1 MKIENKFIFKEYDI
15 RGIVGVEI
23 PLQLVYHIG
32 RAIGTMVK
40 RNGGSKISV
49 GRDGRLSGN
58 SFFKEFT
65 KGVIEC
71 GIDVLDLG
79 MVPTPLMYFSLFKY
93 DLDGGVEITASHNP
107 PEYNGFKI
115 CVGKE
120 TIYGEE
126 IKKIAEIIE
135 KEDYESGTGGI
146 EIVDV
151 VKDYTNYILESFSNI
166 PGDMRIAID
175 CGNGT
180 AGIVA
185 PQIFRKLG
193 FTVEELFSEVD
204 GRFPNHIA
212 DPTKEETLKWIKE
225 VVLTQK
231 LPLGIAFDGDVDR
244 IGVIDE
250 NGKYIQGDMLLTLY
264 ALELL
269 KKEKGLKVVSEVKAS
284 VVFYDLVK
292 KAGGIPIMWKAGH
305 SLIKAKMHEENAP
318 LGGEVSG
325 HMFFSDRYFGYDDA
339 IYAAL
344 RLMEIISL
352 EGENLSYFFKD
363 FPKTFASPE
372 IRIPCPETIKKVV
385 VDRIKEDYSKYN
397 IIDID
402 GVRIDF
408 GSGWALVRPSNTQP
422 VLVLRF
428 EAYDKD
434 FFEKISKEIEAKT
447 KKYIERYKK

>member
-15 RGIVGVEI
+15 RGIVGTEI
-23 PLQLVYHIG
+23 PLDLVYHIG
-32 RAIGTMVK
+32 RAIGTIIRK
-40 RNGGSKISV
+40 NGGKKISV
-49 GRDGRLSGN
+49 GRDGRLSGK

-65 KGVIEC
+65 KGILESGV
-71 GIDVLDLG
+71 DVVNLG
-79 MVPTPLMYFSLFKY
+79 MVPTPLMYFSIFKY

-126 IKKIAEIIE
+126 IKKIAEVVESEEYDSGDGNIE
-135 KEDYESGTGGI
+135 KADVIEDY
-146 EIVDV
+146 IVHMV
-151 VKDYTNYILESFSNI
+151 ESFSDI
-166 PGDMRIAID
+166 PKGLKFAID

-180 AGIVA
+180 AGLVA
-185 PQIFRKLG
+185 PELYRRLG
-193 FTVEELFSEVD
+193 CTVEELFSEVD

-225 VVLTQK
+225 VVVSQD
-231 LPLGIAFDGDVDR
+231 LPFGIAFDGDVDR

-250 NGKYIQGDMLLTLY
+250 RGNYIQGDMLLTLF

-269 KKEKGLKVVSEVKAS
+269 KKEKGIKVVSEVKAS

-305 SLIKAKMHEENAP
+305 SLIKAKMHEEGAP

-325 HMFFSDRYFGYDDA
+325 HMFFADRYFGYDDA
-339 IYAAL
+339 IYAGL
-344 RLMEIISL
+344 RLIEIVSK
-352 EGENLSYFFKD
+352 EGEKLSHFFKD
-363 FPKTFASPE
+363 FPKTYTSPE
-372 IRIPCPETIKKVV
+372 IRIPCPETLKVDV
-385 VDRIKEDYSKYN
+385 VNRIKDDYSKYKM
-397 IIDID
+397 IDID

-408 GSGWALVRPSNTQP
+408 GNGWALVRPSNTQP

-428 EAYDKD
+428 ESYDRD
-434 FFEKISKEIEAKT
+434 FFERIRDEIVGKVE
-447 KKYIERYKK
+447 KYIESLKK

>member
-15 RGIVGVEI
+15 RGIVGLEI
-23 PLQLVYHIG
+23 PLDLVYHIG
-32 RAIGTMVK
+32 RAIGTVIRK
-40 RNGGSKISV
+40 NGGKKISV
-49 GRDGRLSGN
+49 GRDGRLSGK

-65 KGVIEC
+65 KGVLDT
-71 GIDVLDLG
+71 GVDVLSLG
-79 MVPTPLMYFSLFKY
+79 MVPTPLMYFSTFKY

-120 TIYGEE
+120 TIYGNE
-126 IKKIAEIIE
+126 IKALAEIIE
-135 KEDYESGTGGI
+135 KEDYESGSGSI
-146 EIVDV
+146 EKVDV
-151 VKDYTNYILESFSNI
+151 IKDYVEYLSEKFSGI
-166 PGDMRIAID
+166 PPKIKFAID

-180 AGIVA
+180 AGLVA
-185 PQIFRKLG
+185 PKLYRNLG
-193 FTVEELFSEVD
+193 CIVEELFSEVD

-212 DPTKEETLKWIKE
+212 DPTKEETLKWLKD
-225 VVLTQK
+225 VVVSQK
-231 LPLGIAFDGDVDR
+231 LPFGIAFDGDVDR

-250 NGKYIQGDMLLTLY
+250 KGNYIQGDMLLTLY

-269 KKEKGLKVVSEVKAS
+269 KKEKGIKVVSEVKAS

-325 HMFFSDRYFGYDDA
+325 HMFFADRYFGYDDA
-339 IYAAL
+339 IYAGL
-344 RLMEIISL
+344 RLIEIFSN
-352 EGENLSYFFKD
+352 EGEKLSDFFKD
-363 FPKTFASPE
+363 FPKTFTSPE
-372 IRIPCPETIKKVV
+372 IRIPCPETLKVDV
-385 VDRIKEDYSKYN
+385 VNRIKEDYMKFKM
-397 IIDID
+397 IDID

-408 GSGWALVRPSNTQP
+408 GKGWALVRPSNTQP

-428 EAYDKD
+428 EAYEKE
-434 FFEKISKEIEAKT
+434 FFEKIRDEIEEKV
-447 KKYIERYKK
+447 KRYIESMKK

>member
-15 RGIVGVEI
+15 RGVVGTEI
-23 PLQLVYHIG
+23 PLDLVYHIG
-32 RAIGTMVK
+32 RAIGTHIKKSGGK
-40 RNGGSKISV
+40 RISV
-49 GRDGRLSGN
+49 GRDGRLSGK

-65 KGVIEC
+65 KGILDT
-71 GIDVLDLG
+71 GLDVLNLG
-79 MVPTPLMYFSLFKY
+79 VVPTPLMYFSIFKY

-126 IKKIAEIIE
+126 IKKLAGIIE
-135 KEDYESGTGGI
+135 SENYESGSGKI
-146 EIVDV
+146 EKVDV
-151 VKDYTNYILESFSNI
+151 IKDYTEYIFESFSDI
-166 PGDMRIAID
+166 PSGLKFAID

-180 AGIVA
+180 AGLVA
-185 PQIFRKLG
+185 PKLYRKFG
-193 FTVEELFSEVD
+193 CVVEELFSEVD

-225 VVLTQK
+225 VVVNQE
-231 LPLGIAFDGDVDR
+231 LPFGIAFDGDVDR

-250 NGKYIQGDMLLTLY
+250 NGNYIQGDMLLTLY

-269 KKEKGLKVVSEVKAS
+269 KKEKGIKVISEVKAS

-325 HMFFSDRYFGYDDA
+325 HTFFADRYFGYDDA
-339 IYAAL
+339 IYAGL
-344 RLMEIISL
+344 RLIEIVSK
-352 EGENLSYFFKD
+352 EGEKLSHFFKD
-363 FPKTFASPE
+363 FPKTFTSPE
-372 IRIPCPETIKKVV
+372 IRIPCPETIKESVV
-385 VDRIKEDYSKYN
+385 NKIKEDYSKFKM
-397 IIDID
+397 IDID
-402 GVRIDF
+402 GVRVDF
-408 GSGWALVRPSNTQP
+408 GNGWALVRPSNTQP

-428 EAYDKD
+428 ESYEKD
-434 FFEKISKEIEAKT
+434 FFEKIKNEVEKKV
-447 KKYIERYKK
+447 KKYIESFEK